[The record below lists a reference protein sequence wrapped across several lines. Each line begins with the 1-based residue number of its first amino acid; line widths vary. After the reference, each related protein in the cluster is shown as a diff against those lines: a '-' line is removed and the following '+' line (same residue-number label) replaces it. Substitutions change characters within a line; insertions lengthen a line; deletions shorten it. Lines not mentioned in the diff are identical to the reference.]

1 MIDDIG
7 AVAQQTDSSEGVVVI
22 ENSTIIGVPYL
33 DTYIQSMFAVQS
45 MKWRDIGKKAEKG
58 EASREDSMIGQLYWY
73 LLQVTRRSEKVVTP
87 ILGIYFENFNVR
99 MDSNFVNIF
108 AICV

>member
-73 LLQVTRRSEKVVTP
+73 LLAAQFRRLQVTRRSEKKVTP
-87 ILGIYFENFNVR
+87 ILGIYFDTR
-99 MDSNFVNIF
+99 
-108 AICV
+108 